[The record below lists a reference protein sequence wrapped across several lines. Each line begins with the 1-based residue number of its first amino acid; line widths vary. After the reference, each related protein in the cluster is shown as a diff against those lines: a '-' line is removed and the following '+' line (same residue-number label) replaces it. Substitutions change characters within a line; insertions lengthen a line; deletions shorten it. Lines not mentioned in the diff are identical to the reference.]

1 MLNVLM
7 FFSTYMAGF
16 ILAIWRVPVFA
27 FVLYEAVYFYNPQKR
42 WWGPMVPDISYSLYV
57 SLLIITLVVFK
68 YKDFKQNSLLAVPHF
83 RWMYAVLTL
92 YAIAY
97 FYAQNP
103 TSHVVYLNYFFKT
116 LLIVSLAYKLIDTS
130 KKLDYALFGY
140 IFGAWYIGFVAY
152 QTGRTSGDRLEGIGT
167 VDSPDANGI
176 AAAIAPA
183 LVLCLYYFWISKKLW
198 AKGLFVIAGV
208 FIANGLILINSRGA
222 FLAAALGLSYF
233 MYHMFF
239 SAFQRPKQKLTAIF
253 IIIFGLLGVVRLA
266 DDSFI
271 ERMYTITDT
280 EVKEDHETAATR
292 TVFWRAAWEMA
303 KDHPFGAGYLGFNRY
318 GYIYMP
324 KQVNTGKSIFRTV
337 HSTWFETLTEIGYL
351 GLIVFI
357 IMLLSAYS
365 AAKKSRLLL
374 KERREVDDY
383 FKVLAIEA
391 ACISFIISMTF
402 LNRLRAEILYWCLL
416 YVGCAYNIYYLKF
429 QTSPLSVAAQRL
441 QQRSKLIRS

>member
-7 FFSTYMAGF
+7 FYSTYLAGF
-16 ILAIWRVPVFA
+16 IFAIWRIPVFA
-27 FVLYEAVYFYNPQKR
+27 FVLYEAVYFYNPQRR
-42 WWGPMVPDISYSLYV
+42 WWAPMVPDLSYSLYV
-57 SLLIITLVVFK
+57 SLLVLTLVLIK
-68 YKDFKQNSLLAVPHF
+68 YKEVKQNKLLSVPHF
-83 RWMYAVLTL
+83 RWMYAVLAL

-97 FYAQNP
+97 FYANNP
-103 TSHVVYLNYFFKT
+103 ETHARYLDFFFKT
-116 LLIVSLAYKLIDTS
+116 ILIVSLAYKLIDTS

-167 VDSPDANGI
+167 VDSPDSNGI

-183 LVLCLYYFWISKKLW
+183 LVLSLYYFWISDKLW
-198 AKGLFVIAGV
+198 KKAVFVVAGV
-208 FIANGLILINSRGA
+208 FIANGLVLINSRGA
-222 FLAAALGLSYF
+222 FLAAAVSLAYF
-233 MYHMFF
+233 MYHMYT
-239 SAFQRPKQKLTAIF
+239 SSFQRPKQKLMAVF
-253 IIIFGLLGVVRLA
+253 ITVFGLMGAVTLA

-271 ERMYTITDT
+271 DRMQTITDT
-280 EVKEDHETAATR
+280 EVQEDHETAATR

-324 KQVNTGKSIFRTV
+324 ANVSTGKRVHRTV

-351 GLIVFI
+351 GLITFVA
-357 IMLLSAYS
+357 MLFAAYR
-365 AAKKSRLLL
+365 AAKKTRLLL
-374 KERREVDDY
+374 RERRNVDEY

-416 YVGCAYNIYYLKF
+416 YIACAYNIYYLKF
-429 QTSPLSVAAQRL
+429 QTSPLNAVAHRL
-441 QQRSKLIRS
+441 HQRSKSLKS